1 MPVADRVQESM
12 TSINDDPED
21 SAEDSRSETN
31 SAIQVSQTNNKT
43 DFSAPVPN
51 ISYRETRV
59 AIPAE
64 KSLEKNRVISSVTNR
79 DLSDIYRL
87 LRTRVLYRMDA
98 LGFKSIAIT
107 SPNRGAGKTQTA
119 INLALSLAMNV
130 TRTVLLIDTDL
141 RSPAIHKLVGID
153 AEPGLQDFL
162 LNEASLSSCLV
173 NPGVERLVILPLAY
187 SLPSSS
193 ELLASPKMISLTQE
207 LAQRYPERIIIYD
220 LPPLLF
226 SDDALIFLKYVDC
239 CLLVTDEGGT
249 KKNELV
255 QSLNYLEQF
264 NLIGTVYNKTSEIDS
279 LKYK

>member
-1 MPVADRVQESM
+1 M
-12 TSINDDPED
+12 TTIDDKPEN
-21 SAEDSRSETN
+21 SSQTAISETR
-31 SAIQVSQTNNKT
+31 SSIQTISDKDNKP
-43 DFSAPVPN
+43 DFSLPVPN

-59 AIPAE
+59 STPDE
-64 KSLEKNRVISSVTNR
+64 KSLEKNRVISSVSTTG
-79 DLSDIYRL
+79 LSDIYRL
-87 LRTRVLYRMDA
+87 LRTRILYRMDA
-98 LGFKSIAIT
+98 FGFKSVAIT
-107 SPNRGAGKTQTA
+107 SPNRCAGKTQTA
-119 INLALSLAMNV
+119 VNLAMSLAMQT

-141 RSPAIHKLVGID
+141 RSPAVHKLVGIA

-187 SLPSSS
+187 SLQGSS
-193 ELLASPKMISLTQE
+193 ELLASPKMISMTQE

-226 SDDALIFLKYVDC
+226 SADSLIFLKYVDC

-255 QSLNYLEQF
+255 QSINYLEQF
-264 NLIGTVYNKTSEIDS
+264 NLIGTVYNKTSEVDS
-279 LKYK
+279 IRYK